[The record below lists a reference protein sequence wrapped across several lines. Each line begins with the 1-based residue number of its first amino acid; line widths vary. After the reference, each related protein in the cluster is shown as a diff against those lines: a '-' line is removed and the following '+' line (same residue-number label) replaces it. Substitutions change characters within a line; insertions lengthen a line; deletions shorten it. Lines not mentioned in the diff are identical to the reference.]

1 MTRMT
6 ETVSGEIHWFKP
18 MIGTKLREYYDRARA
33 GDPLTG
39 SEASKLAVNYAM
51 EFDCISPQR
60 GSIPGQHRLRGE
72 WHDFVYYPAPQVH
85 RIEAE
90 EMDWDEY
97 RQDDEAETDPDL

>member
-1 MTRMT
+1 MT

-18 MIGTKLREYYDRARA
+18 MIGSKTREAYDKARS
-33 GDPLTG
+33 GEVITG
-39 SEASKLAVNYAM
+39 TEASWLAVPYAM
-51 EFDCISPQR
+51 DFECVAPRRWNEPAQYL
-60 GSIPGQHRLRGE
+60 LRGE
-72 WHDFVYYPAPQVH
+72 WHDLTYYPASQVH